1 MDFGAGILYSVFMRV
16 TLKAIAEKA
25 GVSVSTVSLALRND
39 PRIKDKTRKEIK
51 SIADALGYT
60 PNPLLSSL
68 ASRQFR
74 QSETFEGLGI
84 AYLTWLPNLNRNA
97 KDDYPYVT
105 AYMNGAGPRAKEL
118 GYRLEHVEL
127 SAQKSLAAL
136 GRILYQRGFAGVILG
151 PVRNTKEEF
160 DFPWHL
166 FSVVACG
173 GVEPHLARRF
183 HWVKTDFFGV
193 TGRAYRRAWDAG
205 YRRIVVVLA
214 EQTGEIEETDL
225 RLGAVLTAGQRL
237 HPSKKTL
244 VFTYKQTLT
253 EEEREDMKQAFL
265 SFVRKHKADMVIGY
279 SLEFYY
285 ALIQN
290 GYNVPRDVPY
300 ISLHI
305 RPDDKWY
312 DPLSGYL
319 INQMK
324 IGRAAVDQVDAQ
336 IHYGVRGPVQ
346 EPRTITL
353 MPDWL
358 ERETFPV
365 SR

>member
-1 MDFGAGILYSVFMRV
+1 MRV
-16 TLKAIAEKA
+16 TLKTIAEKA

-39 PRIKDKTRKEIK
+39 PRIKAQTRDEIRK
-51 SIADALGYT
+51 LAQELGYT

-74 QSETFEGLGI
+74 KSETFEGLGI
-84 AYLTWLPNLNRNA
+84 AYFTCLPNITNPA
-97 KDDYPYVT
+97 KQNYPYVT
-105 AYMNGAGPRAKEL
+105 AYMNGAAPRAQEL

-127 SAQKSLAAL
+127 STQKSLPAL
-136 GRILYQRGFAGVILG
+136 GRTLYQRGFAGILLG
-151 PVRNTKEEF
+151 PVRDAKEEF
-160 DFPWHL
+160 DFPWEL
-166 FSVVACG
+166 FCVVACG

-183 HWVKTDFFGV
+183 HWVKTDFFGI
-193 TGRAYRRAWDAG
+193 TRQAYQRAWRAG
-205 YRRIVVVLA
+205 RRNIVVVLA

-225 RLGAVLTAGQRL
+225 RFGAIASIGKRL
-237 HPSKKTL
+237 HPDQAPR

-253 EEEREDMKQAFL
+253 KEQSVTMREEFVDY
-265 SFVRKHKADMVIGY
+265 VRKHKPDAVIGY
-279 SLEFYY
+279 GPEFYY

-290 GYNVPRDVPY
+290 GFKIPEDLVF

-305 RPDDKWY
+305 RPNDKWY

-324 IGRAAVDQVDAQ
+324 IGRAAIDQIDSQ
-336 IHYGVRGPVQ
+336 IHYGIRGPVE

-358 ERETFPV
+358 ERETFRV
-365 SR
+365 S